1 MENNQIS
8 LWDRFV
14 GCLTQKYC
22 CFEGR
27 ARRAEYWGFS
37 LFEFIFLI
45 ALNVC
50 IYASGDSAMALVFGI
65 IYMLFCLAL
74 IVPALGVSV
83 RRLHDIGKSGWN
95 LLWTLVPFVGGIIL
109 LVFSCMDSQRGTNQY
124 GPCEKYPEA

>member
-27 ARRAEYWGFS
+27 ARRAEYWGFV
-37 LFEFIFLI
+37 LFQAIIIIVLDVLVK
-45 ALNVC
+45 AC
-50 IYASGDSAMALVFGI
+50 GDSVVALVLAV
-65 IYMLFCLAL
+65 IYLLVCLAL

-95 LLWTLVPFVGGIIL
+95 LLWALLPFIGGIIL

-124 GPCEKYPEA
+124 GPSEKYPEA